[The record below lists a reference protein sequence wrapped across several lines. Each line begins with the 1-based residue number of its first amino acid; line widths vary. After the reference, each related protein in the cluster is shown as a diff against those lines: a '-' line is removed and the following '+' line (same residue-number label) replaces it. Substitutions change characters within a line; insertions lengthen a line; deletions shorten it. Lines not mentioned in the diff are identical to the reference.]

1 MNMVSDSK
9 RLSASVPA
17 HKVSL
22 KVLRLSRPKLHPP
35 RLLIADPFGPDDDD
49 ASNRFIKTSTAIPT
63 HSVDGDDDDD
73 KSNNINNN
81 SEETSGSISIGNKSN
96 KMAPPLLLSLPAS
109 FGNLYV
115 GETFRCIFSLN
126 PSQLAGANPH
136 AATDG
141 AAAPV
146 MAPLDVT
153 LAVSVSTPNR
163 EHPIPLIQETRRLDG
178 ENQFII
184 EYETRDA
191 GIHVISAVVTYT
203 EAAAPPVTFTK
214 IYRFTAEQGLLIR
227 TKISNVSPTVCAFE
241 AQIENVT
248 DAALTLEATEFIAPP
263 GWVSSSIATG
273 HENGVAGKG
282 TGPLLMPKEVW
293 QFCYLVSHDD
303 GDEPTSSTTS
313 ISGATT
319 NSGTSSNRNSVIGT
333 PVARQSV
340 GMGKLSVAWT
350 REFLGEKG
358 WLMTGH
364 LKRGAGMQ

>member
-1 MNMVSDSK
+1 MNSVSDSK
-9 RLSASVPA
+9 RLSASVPP

-35 RLLIADPFGPDDDD
+35 RLLITDPFGPDDDD
-49 ASNRFIKTSTAIPT
+49 ASSRLPKSSAAIPT
-63 HSVDGDDDDD
+63 HSVDGDDHETNDNTN
-73 KSNNINNN
+73 SNNI
-81 SEETSGSISIGNKSN
+81 EETSGSISIGSKSN

-115 GETFRCIFSLN
+115 GETFRCIFSLS
-126 PSQLAGANPH
+126 PIQPA
-136 AATDG
+136 AAT
-141 AAAPV
+141 ANAP
-146 MAPLDVT
+146 APLDVT

-163 EHPIPLIQETRRLDG
+163 EHPIPLIQETSHLDG

-191 GIHVISAVVTYT
+191 GIHVISAVVTYA
-203 EAAAPPVTFTK
+203 EPNVAPITFTK

-227 TKISNVSPTVCAFE
+227 TKISTVSPTACAFE

-248 DAALTLEATEFIAPP
+248 DAALTLEATEFVAPP

-273 HENGVAGKG
+273 QENGVAGGGKG

-303 GDEPTSSTTS
+303 GDATGNEPISSATSS
-313 ISGATT
+313 
-319 NSGTSSNRNSVIGT
+319 SGTSSNRNSVVGT
-333 PVARQSV
+333 PVPRQSV

-364 LKRGAGMQ
+364 LKRSASMQ